1 MGLVL
6 MKRLSQDLNY
16 LLSFVQISA
25 TDQINDNVVG
35 TQDCLT
41 KGLWLAVALNDLD
54 LFVW

>member
-54 LFVW
+54 LFVG